1 MPKRVTITALREHSI
16 FKGKVVEE
24 ESSTTEEEAINE
36 STQAIEWELNHI
48 RFIQKIVRQV

>member
-1 MPKRVTITALREHSI
+1 MPKRVTITSLREHSI